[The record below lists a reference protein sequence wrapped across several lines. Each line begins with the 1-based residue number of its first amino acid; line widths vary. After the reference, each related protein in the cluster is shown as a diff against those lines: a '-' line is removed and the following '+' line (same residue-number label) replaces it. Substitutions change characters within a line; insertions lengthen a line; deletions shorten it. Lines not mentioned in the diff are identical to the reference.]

1 MGIKERS
8 VDAAGGSSIQVC
20 GSDLYIDYDE
30 GSGPGQNRVPLS
42 TLGAIYSGIFQEQ
55 SPNSKNVL
63 MDCATGNCTF
73 TPYQS
78 LGVCSRCS
86 NITNSL
92 KMEKQSMSVPSLA
105 SYNYTLSNGFYFST
119 APNTNYMINATTNK
133 PLLSL
138 NTTDLAVILNFTAIT
153 STGSAYGSAPDVSA
167 TECALYYCV
176 DTYEAAVNRGKFT
189 ETVTSN
195 IATSNYSS
203 SPTGSMG
210 SLSNIGIVPETC
222 YVNGTR
228 LDNPHSANCTYN
240 VNWLSLLSMSNSLS
254 PLLKG
259 HGSRPISNRPE
270 WSSDTVE
277 ALYGLYGNYTEIN
290 SVFESLASSLTTHAR
305 SKVCHSTKNGTAW
318 TTQSYV
324 QVRWPWMALP
334 IALVV
339 LSLVFLVVTVVH
351 TRRQYIWKSSPLA
364 LLFSD
369 LRVDG
374 SKDFRRDPTL
384 KGMESTSRKMDVWLE
399 SSADGPRLKAV
410 ATS

>member
-8 VDAAGGSSIQVC
+8 IHAPGQSSIQIC
-20 GSDLYIDYDE
+20 NTSLYTDYGE
-30 GSGPGQNRVPLS
+30 GAGPGQNKVPLS

-78 LGVCSRCS
+78 LGFCSRCS
-86 NITNSL
+86 NITDSL
-92 KMEKQSMSVPSLA
+92 KLKKTPMSIPSMYK
-105 SYNYTLSNGFYFST
+105 YNYTLSNGFYFHT
-119 APNTNYMINATTNK
+119 ASNENSMINTTTNK
-133 PLLSL
+133 QFLDLD
-138 NTTDLAVILNFTAIT
+138 TKDLAVILNFTSI
-153 STGSAYGSAPDVSA
+153 SSSGYGVPPQVSA

-176 DTYEAAVNRGKFT
+176 DTYKATVNGGKFT
-189 ETVTSN
+189 ETTTSN
-195 IATSNYSS
+195 VGMSNYSS
-203 SPTGSMG
+203 EYDAFGKTIEITPQ
-210 SLSNIGIVPETC
+210 TC

-228 LDNPHSANCTYN
+228 RENTYSDECTYKIN
-240 VNWLSLLSMSNSLS
+240 YYSRLSMSNSIS
-254 PLLKG
+254 PLLQG
-259 HGSRPISNRPE
+259 QGSRPISNRPE
-270 WSSDTVE
+270 WSSDTIE

-305 SKVCHSTKNGTAW
+305 SKVCDYTKRGTAW
-318 TTQSYV
+318 TMQSYV
-324 QVRWPWMALP
+324 QVRWLWMILP

-339 LSLVFLVVTVVH
+339 LSLVFLGITVFH

-374 SKDFRRDPTL
+374 SGNFKTDPTL
-384 KGMESTSRKMDVWLE
+384 KGMENTSRKMDVWLE
-399 SSADGPRLKAV
+399 SSSDGPRLKAV